1 VRTSLSHP
9 LQIASVSA
17 GMGYGRIGITF
28 CPGKKQESALTGSWD
43 RDLAVDLDAI
53 TQWGASAV
61 VTFLEAHEISDLKVE
76 ALGAAVAARHMNWFH
91 LPIPDVSTP
100 GSSFEQAWE
109 YIGRALRARLRDGF
123 DILVHCKGGL
133 GRAGMIAARLL
144 AELGMAPKSAIEQ
157 VRAVR
162 PGAIETSAQEAYV
175 LAIDKVTESLPAVD
189 AASIR
194 DRAVGALLGLAVGD
208 AVGTTLE
215 FSARDSR
222 PTLTDMVG
230 GGPFGLEPGQWT
242 DDTSMALALAASLEA
257 YPTLREVDLMRR
269 FTRWYENGDYSSTGH
284 CFDIGTTTRQAL
296 RRWSA
301 SGDPISGSSDP
312 HSAGNGSLMRLAPVA
327 IRHWQDREKLSEVAA
342 RQSATTHAAPEAVD
356 ACRLFADVLADA
368 IEGKPRNEV
377 LRQRYGVWAGKIGD
391 VAAGSWRGKRRDQI
405 SSSGYVVHCL
415 EAALWSVGRTSD
427 FRSAIL
433 IAANLGDDADTTA
446 AVTGQLAG
454 ALYGASPIPSE
465 WLQNLA
471 WAPRIRAMAEAL
483 LA

>member
-1 VRTSLSHP
+1 
-9 LQIASVSA
+9 
-17 GMGYGRIGITF
+17 
-28 CPGKKQESALTGSWD
+28 
-43 RDLAVDLDAI
+43 
-53 TQWGASAV
+53 
-61 VTFLEAHEISDLKVE
+61 
-76 ALGAAVAARHMNWFH
+76 
-91 LPIPDVSTP
+91 
-100 GSSFEQAWE
+100 
-109 YIGRALRARLRDGF
+109 
-123 DILVHCKGGL
+123 
-133 GRAGMIAARLL
+133 
-144 AELGMAPKSAIEQ
+144 
-157 VRAVR
+157 
-162 PGAIETSAQEAYV
+162 
-175 LAIDKVTESLPAVD
+175 
-189 AASIR
+189 
-194 DRAVGALLGLAVGD
+194 
-208 AVGTTLE
+208 
-215 FSARDSR
+215 
-222 PTLTDMVG
+222 
-230 GGPFGLEPGQWT
+230 
-242 DDTSMALALAASLEA
+242 MALALAASLEA